1 MGTASSAPLC
11 REHLSGGPPM
21 YLSRGARPPAFLPS
35 SLHYVGRWPSR
46 QAVPALVWVRLLLA
60 PASAGLTGPS
70 LARLVSWSSSRTR
83 PCPPCP
89 PPAEPALLSWGT
101 CSLKKHSIEL
111 GPWFSPGSGL
121 WTQTETYI
129 SVPLILQ
136 PSEPHWNHITSL
148 FGPPTCRLQIMGL
161 CVHN

>member
-89 PPAEPALLSWGT
+89 PPAEPALLPWGT

-111 GPWFSPGSGL
+111 GPCPRDERSIPDSARSPGGGNATHS
-121 WTQTETYI
+121 
-129 SVPLILQ
+129 SVPAWRIPWTEEPGALQ
-136 PSEPHWNHITSL
+136 SVGS
-148 FGPPTCRLQIMGL
+148 QIVG
-161 CVHN
+161 HD